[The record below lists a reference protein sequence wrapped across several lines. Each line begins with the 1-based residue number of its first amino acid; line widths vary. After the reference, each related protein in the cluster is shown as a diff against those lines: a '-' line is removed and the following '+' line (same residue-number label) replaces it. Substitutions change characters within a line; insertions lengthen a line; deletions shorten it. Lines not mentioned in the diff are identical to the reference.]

1 MADDVLSVLDCAGI
15 RRAHVMGVS
24 LGGMVAQE
32 LAVDHPERVSDLIL
46 VSITPGWPFAYP
58 MPAASA
64 ALIARTGRLTRE
76 VAARCHAENAF
87 SARTVLERPEVAD
100 RLVALQSRRPAEP
113 RALAAQATAGAGYSG
128 RLRQTRIRAR
138 TLVLHGSADT
148 VVDPGNGK
156 LLADRIAGA
165 QLVIFP
171 ELGHL
176 LFWEDPDGFVDAV
189 TSFLLADRVP
199 RNVLH
204 AGRRKH

>member
-1 MADDVLSVLDCAGI
+1 
-15 RRAHVMGVS
+15 
-24 LGGMVAQE
+24 
-32 LAVDHPERVSDLIL
+32 
-46 VSITPGWPFAYP
+46 
-58 MPAASA
+58 MPAVSA
-64 ALIARTGRLTRE
+64 ALIARTGSLTRE
-76 VAARCHAENAF
+76 VAARSHAENAL
-87 SARTVLERPEVAD
+87 SARTVLDRPEVAD
-100 RLVALQSRRPAEP
+100 RLVALQGTRPADP
-113 RALAAQATAGAGYSG
+113 GALAAQAAAGAGYTG

-156 LLADRIAGA
+156 LLADRIPGA

-176 LFWEDPDGFVDAV
+176 LFWEDPDGFVDV
-189 TSFLLADRVP
+189 ITSFLLADRVP